1 MPQSP
6 ASRRPCGAT
15 ARRLVSTGA
24 AGLPARKA
32 ARAPSRGS
40 PPSDR
45 RAGAGPPPSARLP
58 EERRWSRLGEARP
71 VEPRPPASDPL
82 KGLTEGDQQLIRGTW
97 GKVFDN
103 AEENGRIVIIRFFTA
118 CPESKQ
124 FFKNI
129 PAEGDLMMI
138 PEVGFHG
145 RRIMVTL
152 NQLIESM
159 SHWKQACKLIERLVG
174 SHKNI
179 HKVPL
184 GMFQFLFQAILSVFQ
199 DLLKE
204 EFTDDAQ
211 LAWEKFFLILQEE
224 IEAAYAQEEKL

>member
-138 PEVGFHG
+138 PE
-145 RRIMVTL
+145 
-152 NQLIESM
+152 
-159 SHWKQACKLIERLVG
+159 
-174 SHKNI
+174 
-179 HKVPL
+179 
-184 GMFQFLFQAILSVFQ
+184 FLFQAILSVFQ

>member
-1 MPQSP
+1 M
-6 ASRRPCGAT
+6 AVFG
-15 ARRLVSTGA
+15 G
-24 AGLPARKA
+24 
-32 ARAPSRGS
+32 PSGKLKV
-40 PPSDR
+40 
-45 RAGAGPPPSARLP
+45 G
-58 EERRWSRLGEARP
+58 
-71 VEPRPPASDPL
+71 PPASDPL

-184 GMFQFLFQAILSVFQ
+184 GMFQVAKKGSRPMICHGAAEVTAWRLPQRGDFWHTVAYLPACSINDLTPVGHESFCRKTEHLVGVPLF
-199 DLLKE
+199 
-204 EFTDDAQ
+204 
-211 LAWEKFFLILQEE
+211 AWCLP
-224 IEAAYAQEEKL
+224 EAPSQGR